1 MTTADLL
8 FALLGAVALAAAV
21 LPRLLARKPLSLPLV
36 FLALG
41 AAVQLLPLPL
51 PEIDPVADGV
61 WVEHLAEICVV
72 LSLMGAGLAL
82 NRPFGRATWQGV
94 WRQLGITMP
103 LTIAAVAALAW
114 GLLDWPAAA
123 ALLLAAVLAPT
134 DPVLAS
140 EVRVGEP
147 TDAEHDEDEVRFTL
161 TGEAGLNDG
170 LAFPFVA
177 AATALAA
184 AGGQITGGGVGHWL
198 LVDVLYKCTAGVA
211 AGLAVGALLGR
222 LFFRARWRAMR
233 LSEHSEGFVA
243 LGVTFLAYGVTEL
256 VHGYGFLAV
265 FVTACRIR
273 SAERT
278 HGYHGVLHDFVEQ
291 IERLLTAGLL
301 FLAGAFVAQGGL
313 GPLSWQGAA
322 VGMVLPFVVRPLAGW
337 VAQFG
342 AAAGPRER
350 VVTAFFGIRGIGS
363 LFYLAYALDSHD
375 FGVPPEVLWAVVTFT
390 VVASVVLHGV
400 SATPVISRLDRLR
413 LHRARTNGAGPDP
426 HDHEVAGERL

>member
-1 MTTADLL
+1 MTTADFL
-8 FALLGAVALAAAV
+8 FALLGAVALGAAV
-21 LPRLLARKPLSLPLV
+21 LPRLLARRPLSLPLV

-41 AAVQLLPLPL
+41 AAVQVLPLPL

-82 NRPFGRATWQGV
+82 NRPFGRESWQGV

-103 LTIAAVAALAW
+103 LTIAAVAALSW
-114 GLLDWPAAA
+114 GLLDWPVAA
-123 ALLLAAVLAPT
+123 ALLLAGVLAPT

-184 AGGQITGGGVGHWL
+184 AGGTLTGGGVGHWL

-222 LFFRARWRAMR
+222 LFFRARWQPMR

-243 LGVTFLAYGVTEL
+243 LAATFLAYGVTEL

-273 SAERT
+273 AAERT

-291 IERLLTAGLL
+291 LERLLTAVLL
-301 FLAGAFVAQGGL
+301 FLVGAFVAQGGL

-322 VGMVLPFVVRPLAGW
+322 VAVLLLLVVRPLTGW

-342 AAAGPRER
+342 VAAGPRER

-363 LFYLAYALDSHD
+363 LFYLAYALASHD

-390 VVASVVLHGV
+390 VIASVVLHGV

-413 LHRARTNGAGPDP
+413 LHRAKANRGGPDP
-426 HDHEVAGERL
+426 DDHEVAGERL

>member
-1 MTTADLL
+1 MTTADFL
-8 FALLGAVALAAAV
+8 FALLGAVALGAAV
-21 LPRLLARKPLSLPLV
+21 LPRLLARRPLSLPLV

-41 AAVQLLPLPL
+41 AAVQVLPLPL

-82 NRPFGRATWQGV
+82 NRPFGRVSWQGV

-103 LTIAAVAALAW
+103 LTIAAVAALSW
-114 GLLDWPAAA
+114 GLLDWPVAA
-123 ALLLAAVLAPT
+123 ALLLAGVLAPT

-184 AGGQITGGGVGHWL
+184 AGGTLTGGGVGHWL

-222 LFFRARWRAMR
+222 LFFRARWQPMR

-243 LGVTFLAYGVTEL
+243 LAATFLVVAGVFQL
-256 VHGYGFLAV
+256 VDGAQVVAAHALRGLSDTKIPMLLAILGYW
-265 FVTACRIR
+265 
-273 SAERT
+273 
-278 HGYHGVLHDFVEQ
+278 GV
-291 IERLLTAGLL
+291 GLP
-301 FLAGAFVAQGGL
+301 VSYIL
-313 GPLSWQGAA
+313 G
-322 VGMVLPFVVRPLAGW
+322 FVVGWRGVGIWIGLASGL
-337 VAQFG
+337 
-342 AAAGPRER
+342 
-350 VVTAFFGIRGIGS
+350 S
-363 LFYLAYALDSHD
+363 S
-375 FGVPPEVLWAVVTFT
+375 
-390 VVASVVLHGV
+390 
-400 SATPVISRLDRLR
+400 ISGL
-413 LHRARTNGAGPDP
+413 
-426 HDHEVAGERL
+426 